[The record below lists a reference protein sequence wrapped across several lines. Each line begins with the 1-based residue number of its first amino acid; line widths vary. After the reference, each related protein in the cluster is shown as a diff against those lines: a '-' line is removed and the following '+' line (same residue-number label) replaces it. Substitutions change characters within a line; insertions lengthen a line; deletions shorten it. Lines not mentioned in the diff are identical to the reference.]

1 MAKKNYKV
9 TNPDLV
15 LDTITETDSELSLFD
30 QENPDITLFNYV
42 DDELIRL
49 SGSKLLYY
57 KYNQGEQDFDEVYM
71 ESRNKPISKEP
82 ITIYGH
88 YEPTVL
94 EENLTQFGIE
104 LTNDQIFVF
113 NKSYIDRVIGR
124 RPIPGDVVEPKFQ
137 KQKYELFEIQ
147 EDSFE
152 AYGVYH
158 YSCSAKLLRDSP
170 DVQDTPL
177 TEVIDDD
184 GGVY

>member
-9 TNPDLV
+9 NIPNL
-15 LDTITETDSELSLFD
+15 IPEPTDDIESELNLFD
-30 QENPDITLFNYV
+30 PNNPDITLFNLI

-57 KYNQGEQDFDEVYM
+57 KYIQIDQDFDPVYM
-71 ESRNKPISKEP
+71 EAQNKPVSKEP
-82 ITIYGH
+82 IVVYGH

-94 EENLTQFGIE
+94 EENLNQFGIE
-104 LTNDQIFVF
+104 LTNDQLFIF
-113 NKSYIDRVIGR
+113 NKSYIERVLHR
-124 RPIPGDVVEPKFQ
+124 SPHPGDIVEPKFQ
-137 KQKYELFEIQ
+137 KQKYELFEVQ

-158 YSCSAKLLRDSP
+158 YVCSAKLLRDSP

-177 TEVIDDD
+177 TEVVDET
-184 GGVY
+184 GVY